1 MRGAKIFA
9 PLILLCYNIAM
20 KAKEYQKVIT
30 ELANKADLAIH
41 IVDKTGK
48 SIVYNEN
55 MAVIEKIQ
63 REEVLNKPFLDV
75 FSHIE
80 KEDSTIWQALTNHKA
95 TINVE
100 QVYQNAYGKQVISVN
115 STYPVESDDGEVI
128 AAFEI
133 ARDITGIKDMSETL
147 LALQS
152 EAQPAKAK
160 RPEKPQIKKY
170 TFDDIKGNN
179 REFKSVINRAKRAAN
194 SDASVF
200 IYGETGTGKELFA
213 QSVHYASERAKGP
226 FLAQNCAAI
235 PESLLEGILFG
246 TTKGGFT
253 GAVDRPG
260 LFEQA
265 NGGTL
270 LLDEISAMP
279 YDLQSK
285 LLRVLQEE
293 YIRRVGGSKDIPVD
307 VRIIATVNRD
317 PQKLIEEGKLRS
329 DLYYRLNIINLTIPP
344 LRERRDD
351 IMNLTE
357 EFLKKDNEKFGKEIW
372 MLSEKAKEKLIAYDY
387 PGNVRELENLI
398 TAAVSMADRE
408 HVLTENMLRF
418 DIGTE
423 PKKQIDKFE
432 LAEDDLD
439 EYLARVE
446 TGIIKEALAASD
458 GNISRAA
465 ELLHIKRQTLQ
476 HKLKKYGLW

>member
-1 MRGAKIFA
+1 
-9 PLILLCYNIAM
+9 M

-55 MAVIEKIQ
+55 MAIIEKIQ
-63 REEVLNKPFLDV
+63 REEVLSKPFLDV

-160 RPEKPQIKKY
+160 KSEKPQIRKY
-170 TFDDIKGNN
+170 TFDDIQGNN

-213 QSVHYASERAKGP
+213 QSIHYASERAKGP

-253 GAVDRPG
+253 GAVDRQG

-293 YIRRVGGSKDIPVD
+293 YIRRVGGSKDIPFV
-307 VRIIATVNRD
+307 VRIIATVISD

-329 DLYYRLNIINLTIPP
+329 DLYYRLNIINITIPP

-357 EFLKKDNEKFGKEIW
+357 EFLKKDNEKFGKELW
-372 MLSEKAKEKLIAYDY
+372 MLSEKAKEKLVSYDY

-408 HVLTENMLRF
+408 HVLTENMLNF
-418 DIGTE
+418 DVGTE

-439 EYLARVE
+439 EYLAKVE

-465 ELLHIKRQTLQ
+465 ELLNIKRQTLQ